1 MSRNN
6 LKLLVAADCNT
17 FFNAALTCDPLQQSA
32 HVKDAFLHDALE
44 AHGED
49 WDERHG
55 AQQQNPRCQEDGGSL
70 PEPAGDLPEMYGVRS
85 AQYSTLQVGQFYTAA
100 VDA

>member
-1 MSRNN
+1 MYV
-6 LKLLVAADCNT
+6 LCAH
-17 FFNAALTCDPLQQSA
+17 LTCDPLQQST
-32 HVKDAFLHDALE
+32 HIKDALLHDALE

-49 WDERHG
+49 RDERHST
-55 AQQQNPRCQEDGGSL
+55 QQQDPCRQEDRSSL
-70 PEPAGDLPEMYGVRS
+70 PEPAGYLPKVYGIRS